1 MEEKILKIVSIIVN
15 IIKVITIIL
24 LNFIL
29 FKVFINTKDVTT
41 KIILIPFIICCISV
55 LFSILASILNKDI
68 IVKLMKKIYVIGFL
82 MFWIGFLIFFT
93 YSIMK
98 QENDYSM
105 ILFTI
110 PFWLFAIYIIH
121 KEFIKKWGN
130 LYERIHIQH
139 NKWCL

>member
-29 FKVFINTKDVTT
+29 FKVFINTKDITI
-41 KIILIPFIICCISV
+41 KIILIPFIICFISV

-82 MFWIGFLIFFT
+82 TFWIGFLIFFT
-93 YSIMK
+93 YSIIK

-121 KEFIKKWGN
+121 KEFIKK
-130 LYERIHIQH
+130 
-139 NKWCL
+139 

>member
-15 IIKVITIIL
+15 IIKVITVIL

-29 FKVFINTKDVTT
+29 FKVFINTKDITI

-82 MFWIGFLIFFT
+82 TFWIGFLIFFT
-93 YSIMK
+93 YSIIK

-121 KEFIKKWGN
+121 KEFIKK
-130 LYERIHIQH
+130 
-139 NKWCL
+139 

>member
-15 IIKVITIIL
+15 IIKVITVIL

-29 FKVFINTKDVTT
+29 FKVFINTKDITI
-41 KIILIPFIICCISV
+41 KIILIPFIICFISV

-82 MFWIGFLIFFT
+82 TFWIGFLIFFT
-93 YSIMK
+93 YSIIK

-121 KEFIKKWGN
+121 KEFIKK
-130 LYERIHIQH
+130 
-139 NKWCL
+139 

>member
-29 FKVFINTKDVTT
+29 FKVFINTKDITI
-41 KIILIPFIICCISV
+41 KIILIPFIICFISV

-93 YSIMK
+93 YSIIK

-121 KEFIKKWGN
+121 KEFIKK
-130 LYERIHIQH
+130 
-139 NKWCL
+139 

>member
-15 IIKVITIIL
+15 IIKVITVIL

-29 FKVFINTKDVTT
+29 FKVFINTKDITI
-41 KIILIPFIICCISV
+41 KIILIPIIICFISV
-55 LFSILASILNKDI
+55 LFYMLGKILNKDI

-82 MFWIGFLIFFT
+82 TFWIGFLIFFT
-93 YSIMK
+93 YSIIK

-121 KEFIKKWGN
+121 KEFIKK
-130 LYERIHIQH
+130 
-139 NKWCL
+139 

>member
-29 FKVFINTKDVTT
+29 FKVFINTKDITI
-41 KIILIPFIICCISV
+41 KIILIPFIICFISV

-93 YSIMK
+93 YSIIK

-110 PFWLFAIYIIH
+110 PFWLFSIYIIH

-139 NKWCL
+139 NKWSL

>member
-1 MEEKILKIVSIIVN
+1 MEEKILKIVSIIAN
-15 IIKVITIIL
+15 IIKIITVIL

-29 FKVFINTKDVTT
+29 FKVFINTKDITI

-82 MFWIGFLIFFT
+82 TFWIGFLIFFT
-93 YSIMK
+93 YSIIK

-121 KEFIKKWGN
+121 KEVIKK
-130 LYERIHIQH
+130 
-139 NKWCL
+139 

>member
-15 IIKVITIIL
+15 IIKIITIIL

-29 FKVFINTKDVTT
+29 FKVFINTKDITI
-41 KIILIPFIICCISV
+41 KIILIPFIICFISV

-82 MFWIGFLIFFT
+82 TFWIGFLIFST
-93 YSIMK
+93 YSIIK

-110 PFWLFAIYIIH
+110 PFWLFAIYIIY
-121 KEFIKKWGN
+121 KEFIKK
-130 LYERIHIQH
+130 
-139 NKWCL
+139 

>member
-29 FKVFINTKDVTT
+29 FKVFINTKDITI
-41 KIILIPFIICCISV
+41 KIILIPFIICFISV

-68 IVKLMKKIYVIGFL
+68 IVKLMKKIYIIGFL
-82 MFWIGFLIFFT
+82 IFWIGFLIFFT
-93 YSIMK
+93 YGIVK
-98 QENDYSM
+98 QENDYTM

-110 PFWLFAIYIIH
+110 PFWLVAIYLIY
-121 KEFIKKWGN
+121 KEFIKK
-130 LYERIHIQH
+130 Q
-139 NKWCL
+139 

>member
-1 MEEKILKIVSIIVN
+1 MEEKILKIVSIITN

-29 FKVFINTKDVTT
+29 FKVFINTKDITI
-41 KIILIPFIICCISV
+41 KIILIPFIICFISV

-82 MFWIGFLIFFT
+82 TFWIGFLIFFT
-93 YSIMK
+93 YGIVK

-110 PFWLFAIYIIH
+110 PFWLFSIYIIH
-121 KEFIKKWGN
+121 KEFIKK
-130 LYERIHIQH
+130 
-139 NKWCL
+139 